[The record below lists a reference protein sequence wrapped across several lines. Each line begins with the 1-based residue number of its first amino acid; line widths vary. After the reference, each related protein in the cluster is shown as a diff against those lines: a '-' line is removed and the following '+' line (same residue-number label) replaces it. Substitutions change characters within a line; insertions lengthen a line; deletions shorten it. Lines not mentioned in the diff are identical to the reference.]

1 MKKKSYI
8 STKFIILIPVFILGF
23 VSVVSNIL
31 AVTNIKRV
39 NANAT
44 QIANGY
50 MSCISELGDIQKETL
65 LIHRLG
71 LSHIV
76 ATDLNTMISLVET
89 IRSEQETLETYLDD
103 FQEYVTDDNKAEY
116 DALVSNYEGMKY
128 ELANLMAYSANND
141 NEAAYALANGKIA
154 DYSSAM
160 QESIAAIRTNVSEN
174 ADVAKE
180 QLAAVYRTS
189 IAAST
194 ASIIISVAA
203 LLATLICVFRLVI
216 IPLLK
221 TQKEITNIIED
232 IDKREGDLTRRVSVH
247 ANQEVAAVGN
257 GINVFMDKLQD
268 IFKVIVN
275 NSTRMESVV
284 GEVRDSVV
292 TSNGSVSDLSALTE
306 ELSATMEEMSANASL
321 INTNTESVKQE
332 VDQIAERTSE
342 INAYTR
348 EMKEHA
354 DSMEASARENME
366 STGAKVNE
374 ILNVLNQAI
383 EDSKSV
389 NQVNSLTDDIL
400 NIASQTN
407 LLALN
412 ASIEAARAGEAGR
425 GFSVVATEI
434 SQLAAASQEAANR
447 IQQINRV
454 VTEAVG
460 NLTEHSNGLVQ
471 YMNDSI
477 LPEFEAFVDAGSAYR
492 EKATHIETSMGD
504 FTEKTEV
511 LKKTMAEIADSINT
525 IAHAIEEGVKGVSS
539 AADSTQVLV
548 GDMEDI
554 TRHMDEN
561 QHIAADLKR
570 ETEVFKKL

>member
-180 QLAAVYRTS
+180 QLAAGYRTA

-203 LLATLICVFRLVI
+203 LLTTLICVFQLVI

-221 TQKEITNIIED
+221 TQKEITDIIED

-354 DSMEASARENME
+354 NSMEASARENME

-374 ILNVLNQAI
+374 ILTVLNQAI